1 MSYDSI
7 IIGTG
12 LSGLTCGLLLAKSGR
27 RVLMVEQHHEPA
39 PVVRGFSRG
48 GIYFDSGFHYAGG
61 LGEKGPLRLLLK
73 HLGLAEK
80 LEFLPFTAAGF
91 DRLRIRGSAADI
103 DLPVGM
109 ARIAAHLSQLF
120 PQLQQEIT
128 SFLEEIE
135 ARWRDF
141 PYLDLDQ
148 EFASSGL
155 QSVHESSLAQR
166 LEVFSSAPRLQTL
179 LSMHSLLYGVAPH
192 EASVTLNAQVAGS
205 YFHSADGVAGGG
217 RKLITAYLERL
228 SECGVGLRCRA
239 EVARILSVDGK
250 VAGVKLVDGET
261 ILAPE
266 VIATCN
272 PALVPA
278 MLPAGVL
285 RPAYRK
291 RLEQLQQTPSAL
303 ILYARCVTPTSLLC
317 GRNLFVCPQPGTLRV
332 ALDKPLE
339 ERPMYLAGADHCPAS
354 DRARGVIAIIPTAFD
369 EVAGWQHS
377 AGQRCSEYLA
387 WKQQMT
393 RRLLR
398 HLTVSVPELGEL
410 DPLDLATPLTLEKYS
425 RAPQGAIYG
434 VGRVLGQFSP
444 QPQTRLPGFFL
455 SGQAV
460 AGPGLLGTLVA
471 GYYTCGSI
479 IGHEP
484 LRGELRTC
492 R

>member
-1 MSYDSI
+1 MTYDSI

-27 RVLMVEQHHEPA
+27 RVLLVEQHSEPA
-39 PVVRGFSRG
+39 PVVRGFYRR

-61 LGEKGPLRLLLK
+61 LGEGGPLRLLLK

-80 LEFLPFTAAGF
+80 LEFLPFAADGF
-91 DRLRIRGSAADI
+91 DRLRITGAGADMV
-103 DLPVGM
+103 LPVGIT
-109 ARIAAHLSQLF
+109 RITDHLSQLF
-120 PQLQQEIT
+120 PHLQQEIT
-128 SFLEEIE
+128 IFLDEIE
-135 ARWRDF
+135 ARWCDF
-141 PYLDLDQ
+141 PYLDLDK
-148 EFASSGL
+148 EFAANDL
-155 QSVHESSLAQR
+155 QSVHESSLTQR

-179 LSMHSLLYGVAPH
+179 LSMHTLLYGVAPQ

-205 YFHSADGVAGGG
+205 YFHSAVGVAGGG
-217 RKLITAYLERL
+217 RRLIDACLERL
-228 SECGVGLRCRA
+228 SECVVSVRCRA
-239 EVARILSVDGK
+239 GVTRILSDDGK

-261 ILAPE
+261 VLAPE

-285 RPAYRK
+285 RPAYCK

-303 ILYARCVTPTSLLC
+303 ILFARCVTPTPLLR
-317 GRNLFVCPQPGTLRV
+317 GKNLFVCPQPGILQV

-339 ERPMYLAGADHCPAS
+339 ERPMYLAGADPCPSS
-354 DRARGVIAIIPTAFD
+354 DGTKGVIAIIPTAFD
-369 EVAGWQHS
+369 EAASWQNS
-377 AGQRCSEYLA
+377 AGQRCSEYLD
-387 WKQQMT
+387 WKKQMT

-398 HLTVSVPELGEL
+398 HLTTSVPELGEL
-410 DPLDLATPLTLEKYS
+410 DPLDLATPLTLENYS
-425 RAPQGAIYG
+425 HAPRGALYG
-434 VGRVLGQFSP
+434 VGRVLGQYNP
-444 QPQTRLPGFFL
+444 QPQTRLSGFYL

-471 GYYTCGSI
+471 GYYTCGTI
-479 IGHEP
+479 IGHEL
-484 LRGELRTC
+484 LRGELRAC